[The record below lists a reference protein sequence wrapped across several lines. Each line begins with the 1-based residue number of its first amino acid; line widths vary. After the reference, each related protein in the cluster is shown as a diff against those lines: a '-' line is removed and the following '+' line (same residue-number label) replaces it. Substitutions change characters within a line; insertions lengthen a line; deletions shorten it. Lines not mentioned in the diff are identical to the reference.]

1 MLKAISEISASSTHS
16 IRTHIYQPLN
26 SFSHTR
32 RDDNYVQ
39 FVICV
44 FGADLGYH
52 IAYSKRFMLPI
63 KAFKAVKDIIRQLLL
78 GRDFLHREY
87 GIIHN
92 GTFAPSHIRDELV
105 IGAV

>member
-1 MLKAISEISASSTHS
+1 MLKAVSEISASSTHS

-32 RDDNYVQ
+32 RDDNHVL
-39 FVICV
+39 
-44 FGADLGYH
+44 GADLGYH

-78 GRDFLHREY
+78 RRDFLHREH